1 MMLPNSGYVEIEV
14 LRKKKKILHA
24 IDLSKGSPL
33 MSSEDNKKI
42 ETKHQA
48 KLKHTV

>member
-14 LRKKKKILHA
+14 LRKKKILHA